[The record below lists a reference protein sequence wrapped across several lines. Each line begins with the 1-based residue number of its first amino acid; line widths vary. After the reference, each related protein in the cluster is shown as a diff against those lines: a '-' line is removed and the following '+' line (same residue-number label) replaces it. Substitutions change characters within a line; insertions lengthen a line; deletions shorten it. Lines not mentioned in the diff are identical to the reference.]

1 MMKKLIISLISLFV
15 LTVSANAMSYNQA
28 RRQALF
34 LTDKMAYELNLTD
47 DQYEAA
53 YEINL
58 DYLVS
63 CRNDLGKN
71 SSTVDYSFWMVNYK
85 SGLVRNFWMA
95 RMGRV

>member
-1 MMKKLIISLISLFV
+1 MPNSFWM
-15 LTVSANAMSYNQA
+15 ANCKSGWVPSNSWMVNYS
-28 RRQALF
+28 F
-34 LTDKMAYELNLTD
+34 SM
-47 DQYEAA
+47 
-53 YEINL
+53 
-58 DYLVS
+58 VS